1 LVELLVVIGIIA
13 LLISILLPSLSR
25 ARQQA
30 AAVKCA
36 SNLRS
41 LGQQV
46 MLYASNNKGILCPP
60 GGPMTYAWPPGATPR
75 EWNPGGA
82 IPGTGEADLTKR
94 WPALMFDDMMKSG
107 ALNDSNNYHPEIVRC
122 PVDDPAILEQVGNS
136 TNKFGNF
143 HSYNWSGGVV
153 PKNKFPAWLRYGQ
166 SLPGIPTSDTI
177 LMTEKQ
183 QNAWDYTLDVGY
195 SDAGGMATT
204 KAEWYRQLYAQ
215 DGSDPGLPDNPKANN
230 KPKYKHGKSGNYFLF
245 FDFSVRNDLPK
256 WDPARQGTPHNHRR
270 IGATGVKDW

>member
-60 GGPMTYAWPPGATPR
+60 GGTTGTPPVVSG
-75 EWNPGGA
+75 N
-82 IPGTGEADLTKR
+82 IPGTGEPDLKLR
-94 WPALMFDDMMKSG
+94 WPALMFEDMMRSG
-107 ALNDSNNYHPEIVRC
+107 GLNDSNNYHPEIVRC
-122 PVDDPAILEQVGNS
+122 PVDDPAILEQKGDS
-136 TNKFGNF
+136 TNKLGNF
-143 HSYNWSGGVV
+143 HSYNWSGGVI
-153 PKNKFPAWLRYGQ
+153 PKGKFKYWLRYGQ

-195 SDAGGMATT
+195 SDTGGMATT
-204 KAEWYRQLYAQ
+204 KSEWYRQLYGQ
-215 DGSDPGLPDNPKANN
+215 DGSDTGLPDNPRKDN

-256 WDPARQGTPHNHRR
+256 VDLARQGTPHNHRR
-270 IGATGVKDW
+270 IGATGVADW